1 MNRSAGYTLIE
12 VLIML
17 AVTAIL
23 AATVLETVRAS
34 TANGIRIEQAARNA
48 SQDYITLASVRRAVQ
63 ASRPD
68 YIDGAHRFVGDE
80 MQFSALT
87 SAPVASYRA
96 GVEPFNIQ
104 FVEED
109 SGVSLVYEDAAG
121 SLRVGHWR
129 GATGRFRYLG
139 EDPEDGFDFV
149 RSTTGQSRQHTWSE
163 AWPRR
168 VLGRTSPQE
177 PNYYSPLPLAIRA
190 EILTDG
196 SVEAVMVF
204 QLPLNAPPAPRM
216 SDILGQLTP

>member
-80 MQFSALT
+80 TSFSALT
-87 SAPVASYRA
+87 S
-96 GVEPFNIQ
+96 EPL
-104 FVEED
+104 
-109 SGVSLVYEDAAG
+109 S
-121 SLRVGHWR
+121 
-129 GATGRFRYLG
+129 
-139 EDPEDGFDFV
+139 
-149 RSTTGQSRQHTWSE
+149 TGQAKIKPYSLTLMNDSQGAHLIYQEQTERFVIRFWPAGNGHLSYYGNETERTPTLNTSLNE
-163 AWPRR
+163 PRSKAWFPEWP
-168 VLGRTSPQE
+168 VQSLTAGPSAYS
-177 PNYYSPLPLAIRA
+177 YYEPLPLAIRA
-190 EILTDG
+190 E
-196 SVEAVMVF
+196 VEMPNGETNVMIF
-204 QLPLNAPPAPRM
+204 HLPITAAPRPRVE
-216 SDILGQLTP
+216 DVLGFFQ